1 LIEDQNP
8 VEQFAA
14 NAADETL
21 GDGVGPR
28 CTYGCS
34 DDLDVDGSEDRVEA
48 GGGLGVAVTDE
59 EPEPPVGVVG
69 PR

>member
-1 LIEDQNP
+1 VWLVDDQNP

-28 CTYGCS
+28 CQ
-34 DDLDVDGSEDRVEA
+34 
-48 GGGLGVAVTDE
+48 
-59 EPEPPVGVVG
+59 
-69 PR
+69 